1 MSLRNVTERLNFI
14 SSLPGRI
21 YSSVIQAKMR
31 PLPQPHWMPH
41 GYRGEIPRIITSI
54 REINHTMIKTEP
66 LSILIRDMQAT
77 GFKRW
82 GFVIFRTVYTEES
95 QRLWESYI
103 EFLRAS
109 VEEYLESMELSTL
122 LKPLLEWVFIEDRE
136 TFDNATKQ
144 HVRES
149 FSEWTSQHSV
159 ERDGPGVEDAFQQQ
173 TPRFR
178 YCIHVDQKCLD
189 TVAQYEAWADAGA
202 EGDDKQ
208 VVYVVLDKN
217 CHRKGEGE
225 GEGRFPRIEGCSR
238 EYTGWQYTSVHCLAH
253 LYDKLSKQELSG
265 YDYTRPPMVFPADGP
280 MPTD

>member
-1 MSLRNVTERLNFI
+1 
-14 SSLPGRI
+14 
-21 YSSVIQAKMR
+21 
-31 PLPQPHWMPH
+31 
-41 GYRGEIPRIITSI
+41 
-54 REINHTMIKTEP
+54 MIKTEP
-66 LSILIRDMQAT
+66 LSSLIWDMQAT
-77 GFKRW
+77 GFNRW

-103 EFLRAS
+103 EFLKAS
-109 VEEYLESMELSTL
+109 VEEYLEAMELSTL

-136 TFDNATKQ
+136 TLDNATKQ

-159 ERDGPGVEDAFQQQ
+159 ERDGPG
-173 TPRFR
+173 
-178 YCIHVDQKCLD
+178 KCLD
-189 TVAQYEAWADAGA
+189 TVHQYETWADAGA

-208 VVYVVLDKN
+208 VVCVVLDKN
-217 CHRKGEGE
+217 CHRKGE

-238 EYTGWQYTSVHCLAH
+238 EYTGWQYTSVNCLAH

>member
-31 PLPQPHWMPH
+31 PLPQPHWMPR

-54 REINHTMIKTEP
+54 RELPSGVAPTLDKIPEINHTMIKTEP
-66 LSILIRDMQAT
+66 LSSLIRDMQAT

-95 QRLWESYI
+95 QRLWESHI

-136 TFDNATKQ
+136 TLDNATKQ

-149 FSEWTSQHSV
+149 SSEWTSQHSV

-178 YCIHVDQKCLD
+178 YCIYVDQKCLD
-189 TVAQYEAWADAGA
+189 TVAQYEA
-202 EGDDKQ
+202 
-208 VVYVVLDKN
+208 
-217 CHRKGEGE
+217 
-225 GEGRFPRIEGCSR
+225 
-238 EYTGWQYTSVHCLAH
+238 
-253 LYDKLSKQELSG
+253 
-265 YDYTRPPMVFPADGP
+265 
-280 MPTD
+280 